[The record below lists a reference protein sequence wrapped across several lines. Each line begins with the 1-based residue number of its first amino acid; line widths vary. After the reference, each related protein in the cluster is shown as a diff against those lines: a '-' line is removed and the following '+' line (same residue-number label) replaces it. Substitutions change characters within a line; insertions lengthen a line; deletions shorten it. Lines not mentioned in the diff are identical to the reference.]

1 MNFDSSSSSF
11 TRLGSFRQATITER
25 LQDPQVWIF
34 DWWRFLHQ
42 KEFIAS
48 LNTYQLGIYEWYMI
62 FQVLK
67 PSPKEPPVEK
77 EKVSNPYAIARPH
90 ATDLMYQRQTSFK
103 GLGQLNQVSIGIS
116 CFWSFKYAKVN
127 WYDVIRYI
135 NINNQNSPF

>member
-25 LQDPQVWIF
+25 LQDP
-34 DWWRFLHQ
+34 
-42 KEFIAS
+42 
-48 LNTYQLGIYEWYMI
+48 
-62 FQVLK
+62 QVLK

-103 GLGQLNQVSIGIS
+103 GLGQLNQVNFDFACETYSNFSGSKFIIQIK
-116 CFWSFKYAKVN
+116 F
-127 WYDVIRYI
+127 
-135 NINNQNSPF
+135 QNRF